1 MATPVNKLK
10 LLIVVPS
17 LGCGGLERNV
27 SIICNYIDTERFDVT
42 CAILNNSRP
51 FFKITNPGVKVIDLK
66 INNVRMSLFA
76 ILKLN
81 RQIKPDILFAT
92 ANHLNLFLAIFKW
105 LFPKRLK
112 IIARESSIVSVNTQ
126 RTWNPKIYHWLLR
139 VFYKKIDLIICQS
152 EYMREDLLKNYG
164 VPVEKTRLIY
174 NSVTV
179 PDTGNDDN
187 NAAPYVKLITVGRL
201 STEKGFE
208 RLIRSVSYLKIP
220 YQFTIIGEGYNRPV
234 LEALIEKLGL
244 QGKVILAGRD
254 NKPFALVHNPD
265 LFLMGS
271 FYEGFPNAM
280 LEALAAGIPAV
291 AFNSPGGI
299 AELLVNNQNGI
310 LVDGNDEHDF
320 AQAIEKAL
328 NHPFDKEEIRRSTLQ
343 KFSVNTMMDKWYTV
357 FETLK

>member
-1 MATPVNKLK
+1 MPANKLK

-27 SIICNYIDTERFDVT
+27 SIICNNIDTERFDVT
-42 CAILNNSRP
+42 LAVLNKKKP
-51 FFKITNPGVKVIDLK
+51 FFEITNPGVKVIDLE

-126 RTWNPKIYHWLLR
+126 RTWNPRIYHWLLR

-152 EYMREDLLKNYG
+152 DYMREDLLKNYG
-164 VPVEKTRLIY
+164 IPVEKTRLIY

-179 PDTGNDDN
+179 PDTGGRENEKLPFVN
-187 NAAPYVKLITVGRL
+187 LITVGRL
-201 STEKGFE
+201 SPEKGFE
-208 RLIRSVSYLKIP
+208 RLIRSVSKLKIP
-220 YQFTIIGEGYNRPV
+220 YRFTIIGEGYNRPA
-234 LEALIEKLGL
+234 LEALINQLGL
-244 QGKVILAGRD
+244 QDKVILAGKD
-254 NKPFALVHNPD
+254 NRPFARVAHPD

-299 AELLVNNQNGI
+299 AELLVNEKNGI
-310 LVDGNDEHDF
+310 LVEGNDEIEF
-320 AQAIEKAL
+320 TAAIEKAL
-328 NHPFDKEEIRRSTLQ
+328 SFPFDKKAIRESTLQ
-343 KFSVNTMMDKWYTV
+343 KFSVNIMMEKWYDV
-357 FETLK
+357 FETLEK